1 MTLSVTSY
9 GSDLYTWWLKVIYWT
24 QTIVKTYHGFK
35 SYRTKT
41 IYRGVINMTV
51 IIGLL
56 KMLIYKKFCQ
66 KFIRIQTNGA
76 KSYTHLKAAIFSCL
90 SYISVFNVNAI

>member
-1 MTLSVTSY
+1 
-9 GSDLYTWWLKVIYWT
+9 
-24 QTIVKTYHGFK
+24 
-35 SYRTKT
+35 
-41 IYRGVINMTV
+41 MTV